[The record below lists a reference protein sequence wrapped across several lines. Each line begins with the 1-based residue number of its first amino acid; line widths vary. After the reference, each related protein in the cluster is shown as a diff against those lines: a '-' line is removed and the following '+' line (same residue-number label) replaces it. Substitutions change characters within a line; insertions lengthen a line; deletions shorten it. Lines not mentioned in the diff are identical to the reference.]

1 MAEYHTTE
9 ELLEKNSVRKLIL
22 RLGIPAMFGQFFNML
37 YSMVD
42 RIFVGRIPE
51 DGGIALA
58 SIGVCAPALTA
69 VTAFAYMVGIG
80 GASYM
85 SISLGQKDRQRAGDI
100 LGNAFLLLMGI
111 AVFVTAAY
119 WRCGS

>member
-9 ELLEKNSVRKLIL
+9 ELLEKNSVRNLIL

-51 DGGIALA
+51 TGGSPLQ
-58 SIGVCAPALTA
+58 V
-69 VTAFAYMVGIG
+69 
-80 GASYM
+80 
-85 SISLGQKDRQRAGDI
+85 
-100 LGNAFLLLMGI
+100 
-111 AVFVTAAY
+111 
-119 WRCGS
+119 